1 MPNMA
6 QAVARHNKGIL
17 SKQPTAVPPPCKC
30 KTPCPV
36 GGQCRLSDV
45 VYKAT
50 VKENQSQN
58 IETYT
63 GLTYRTFKE
72 RFKEHNRDMENSDSR
87 TSSKLAGHIWSL
99 KDRGVNDFEVT
110 WEILAR
116 APHFNPITRKCMLCL
131 KEKTL
136 HHV

>member
-1 MPNMA
+1 M
-6 QAVARHNKGIL
+6 
-17 SKQPTAVPPPCKC
+17 
-30 KTPCPV
+30 
-36 GGQCRLSDV
+36 SDV

-99 KDRGVNDFEVT
+99 KDRGFRT
-110 WEILAR
+110 
-116 APHFNPITRKCMLCL
+116 L
-131 KEKTL
+131 K
-136 HHV
+136 